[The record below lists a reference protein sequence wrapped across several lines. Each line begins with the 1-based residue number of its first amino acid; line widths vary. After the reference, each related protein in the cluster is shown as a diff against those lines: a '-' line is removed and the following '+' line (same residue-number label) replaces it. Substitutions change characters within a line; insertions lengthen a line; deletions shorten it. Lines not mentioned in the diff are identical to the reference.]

1 MTQEKLTFANE
12 HGHQLSARLDT
23 PDERVPRGFILF
35 AHCFTGSKDVLAAAR
50 IAKAL
55 WLRGF
60 AVFRFDFTGLG
71 ESEGEFANT
80 TFSSNVDDL
89 VAAAAYLRD
98 NHDAPAMLIG
108 HSLGGAAVLAAAGK
122 IPEARAVCTIGAP
135 AEPEHVAHHFADHLS
150 TIEDEGE
157 AEVAIGGRAFKI
169 KKSFIDDIESHRLDK
184 CVAGLQKALLIFHSP
199 IDSTVGIEN
208 ARHIYEAARHPKSF
222 VTLDGADHMLTNRAD
237 AYYVAEVIS
246 AWANRYDE
254 TGSRKERR
262 DPD

>member
-1 MTQEKLTFANE
+1 MTQEKLTFTNE
-12 HGHQLSARLDT
+12 QNNQLSARLDT
-23 PDERVPRGFILF
+23 PDGRVPRGYIVF
-35 AHCFTGSKDVLAAAR
+35 AHCFTGSKDVLASAR

-80 TFSSNVDDL
+80 NFSTNVEDL
-89 VAAAAYLRD
+89 VAAASYLRKTRT
-98 NHDAPAMLIG
+98 APSVLIG

-135 AEPEHVAHHFADHLS
+135 ADPEHVAHHFADHRS
-150 TIEDEGE
+150 EIEDEGE
-157 AEVAIGGRAFKI
+157 AEVSIGGRSFRI
-169 KKSFIDDIESHRLDK
+169 KKSFLEDIDNHKLDK
-184 CVAGLQKALLIFHSP
+184 CIADLQRALLIFHSP

-262 DPD
+262 ET

>member
-1 MTQEKLTFANE
+1 MTQENLTFANE
-12 HGHQLSARLDT
+12 QGHQLAARLDT
-23 PDERVPRGFILF
+23 PDERVPRGYILF
-35 AHCFTGSKDVLAAAR
+35 GHCFTGSKDVLAAAR

-71 ESEGEFANT
+71 DSEGDFADT

-89 VAAAAYLRD
+89 VTAATFLRD
-98 NHDAPAMLIG
+98 TRDAPSVMIG

-135 AEPEHVAHHFADHLS
+135 SDPEHVAHHFADHRS
-150 TIEDEGE
+150 KIEDDGE
-157 AEVAIGGRAFKI
+157 ANVTIGGRAFRI
-169 KKSFIDDIESHRLDK
+169 KKSFLDDIESHRLDK
-184 CVAGLQKALLIFHSP
+184 CIANLQKALLIFHSP

-254 TGSRKERR
+254 VGSRSKKRE
-262 DPD
+262 P